1 MLNRTPAAERA
12 RRAYMSMFDFSNM
25 NILSAVR
32 LLCGKLVLKGETQ
45 QVDRIVDA
53 FSKRWCECN
62 PNHGFKSAGLFS
74 LGKAVVSFS

>member
-1 MLNRTPAAERA
+1 MA
-12 RRAYMSMFDFSNM
+12 MFDFSNM

-74 LGKAVVSFS
+74 MDRTVVSFY